1 MNEALDNLT
10 ALADWLNRHGS
21 DLLIPA
27 GALLGLVLAFLIRR
41 AVRTG
46 HAAGLA
52 VGVAVLL
59 ATAFS
64 AEGMYEVAREQLGL
78 PWYLA
83 AGLFVVAEAAMLA
96 SAVRAGELHKAT
108 GSLGMHGRFVWI
120 IAGAAGVIVSL
131 NGRNLVEVLLRLLL
145 PLLVAG
151 LWWMGYQTSA
161 TRERAADAI
170 TWTLSPRRILVR
182 LGLAEAGE
190 RDVIA
195 VSRDRHTDRLTVTA
209 HRVHHGWQVLRPLR
223 SARLRRLA
231 LRADDA
237 MVAEVQARITRVHRI
252 TTLTAPGAV
261 ERPADIAADL
271 PADIAAEPRPTR
283 APRKAPAKTAIKPV
297 KTTPRRPAGVTKA
310 LAEKALASSSS
321 GTRKDVAER
330 LDISPRQLRR
340 VLNGDTGEQALV
352 TVPYVAQDEM
362 PAAVQP
368 VNGQLPGQMTLA

>member
-1 MNEALDNLT
+1 MNDILANLT
-10 ALADWLNRHGS
+10 ELLNWATIHSAGLLATG
-21 DLLIPA
+21 
-27 GALLGLVLAFLIRR
+27 GAVLAAVLLLLIRR

-46 HAAGLA
+46 RAAGLA

-64 AEGMYEVAREQLGL
+64 AEGMYEVATEQLGL

-96 SAVRAGELHKAT
+96 SAVRADKMHKAT
-108 GSLGMHGRFVWI
+108 GSLGMHGRFVWT
-120 IAGAAGVIVSL
+120 IAAAAGVVVCL
-131 NGRNLVEVLLRLLL
+131 NGRNLVEVLLRLLM

-151 LWWMGYQTSA
+151 LWWMGYQTQA

-209 HRVHHGWQVLRPLR
+209 HRVHHGWKVLRPIR

-237 MVAEVQARITRVHRI
+237 MVSEVRARITRVHEIER
-252 TTLTAPGAV
+252 LTAPAV
-261 ERPADIAADL
+261 LVDGPVSADAT
-271 PADIAAEPRPTR
+271 AEAVVTPVATR
-283 APRKAPAKTAIKPV
+283 APARKALP
-297 KTTPRRPAGVTKA
+297 
-310 LAEKALASSSS
+310 
-321 GTRKDVAER
+321 
-330 LDISPRQLRR
+330 
-340 VLNGDTGEQALV
+340 
-352 TVPYVAQDEM
+352 
-362 PAAVQP
+362 PAAVKVAKLRAQDPAMPQDTVAKRTGLAVRTVQRHWNVATPGEQP
-368 VNGQLPGQMTLA
+368 VINGTEVLQTA